1 MKDENFNDNQMQDEY
16 KRREII
22 QKIRESAGKETI
34 PEDLDPENLDNLIKQ
49 EGKAED
55 RSGRWREAAAD
66 FAFRYRK
73 AAGVAAAFVILV
85 IAAVNLTPLMYSG
98 SASEKSAGNAAS
110 MDSAAEAAKEDAQAG
125 NASDSG
131 GNAGDEKKDSKDM
144 AKADEAKAEKKDQV
158 EGYVS
163 GSSYEELYEQI

>member
-55 RSGRWREAAAD
+55 R
-66 FAFRYRK
+66 
-73 AAGVAAAFVILV
+73 
-85 IAAVNLTPLMYSG
+85 
-98 SASEKSAGNAAS
+98 
-110 MDSAAEAAKEDAQAG
+110 
-125 NASDSG
+125 
-131 GNAGDEKKDSKDM
+131 
-144 AKADEAKAEKKDQV
+144 
-158 EGYVS
+158 
-163 GSSYEELYEQI
+163 